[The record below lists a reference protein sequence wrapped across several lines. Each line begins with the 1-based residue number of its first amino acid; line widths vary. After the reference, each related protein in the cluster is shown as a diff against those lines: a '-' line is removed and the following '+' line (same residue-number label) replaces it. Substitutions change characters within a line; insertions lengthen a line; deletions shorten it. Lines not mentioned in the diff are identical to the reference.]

1 MCEVTLDEEKNDAPG
16 HLMIVLYRTVM
27 VKMSRRTFSVIVR
40 CWYDNQ
46 ADATQL
52 QVLRTDTAEKVWLGD
67 SSFLLRFSVDEATPI
82 ERCFIRHL
90 ASGREVYVQGGTSL
104 HAFIKDC
111 LLHRSVP
118 GYEDA
123 GEIDENEATK

>member
-1 MCEVTLDEEKNDAPG
+1 MREVTLDEEENDAPG

-67 SSFLLRFSVDEATPI
+67 SSFLLRISVEEAASV
-82 ERCFIRHL
+82 ERCYIRHI
-90 ASGREVYVQGGTSL
+90 ASGREAYVQGGPSL
-104 HAFIKDC
+104 RAFVKTC
-111 LLHRSVP
+111 LLNGGSP
-118 GYEDA
+118 ES
-123 GEIDENEATK
+123 